1 MKRSPVP
8 AVLVYF
14 FLDVLS
20 LFVFVVVVV
29 VVVVDDEI
37 RGGSCDS
44 LEWRPLWLL

>member
-37 RGGSCDS
+37 
-44 LEWRPLWLL
+44 LF